1 MDQVEQVDQ
10 VDQVVDLGS
19 EEEETEVK
27 ENQCSGG
34 ADEDDGDDD
43 CGGDGDDYSVN
54 ADVMEIISINDDLES
69 FRFFLRLKCLF
80 SGVILLDQYVGK
92 ESESWVIRQV
102 ISLINCKELIEWI
115 EKG

>member
-1 MDQVEQVDQ
+1 MN
-10 VDQVVDLGS
+10 
-19 EEEETEVK
+19 

-43 CGGDGDDYSVN
+43 CGGDGDDDGVN
-54 ADVMEIISINDDLES
+54 AEAMVITINDDLES
-69 FRFFLRLKCLF
+69 FRFYQRLKCLF
-80 SGVILLDQYVGK
+80 SGVILLDQYVGE
-92 ESESWVIRQV
+92 ESESWVIGQV

>member
-1 MDQVEQVDQ
+1 MN
-10 VDQVVDLGS
+10 
-19 EEEETEVK
+19 

-43 CGGDGDDYSVN
+43 CGGDGDDDSDN

-69 FRFFLRLKCLF
+69 FRLFLRLKCVF
-80 SGVILLDQYVGK
+80 SGVILLDQYVGE
-92 ESESWVIRQV
+92 ESESWVIGQV

-115 EKG
+115 EKQTEGVKLN